1 MKKYLVLF
9 FASIT
14 LLASCKIEDL
24 LNPAVIVT
32 QPAMDITGT
41 TAVLHGDLVSLSTT
55 GTGTANAERGFI
67 YTNLSMT
74 PTLQD
79 NKIAVGSGLGKY
91 SYLLQNLKPN
101 TTYYFMAYSLNSSN
115 SPSFGMV
122 QSFKTTDLKV
132 PTATKVDV
140 SKLGLTSAT
149 FTSSISDD
157 GGAAI
162 TERGFV
168 YATTANPTTAKTK
181 VTSGSGKGD
190 FTATVTNLVKA
201 TTYYIRSYAINS
213 KGISYGIESSFTTPN
228 NYALTTTFTDVASK
242 PSPLL
247 VGAKLTGAGTSPVKE
262 YGVLY
267 GLSQNLTA
275 ANSTNVNTNAPGTG
289 FHAANE
295 GGFLT
300 PSLNNAKITSP
311 VKTDGSFDV
320 IIRNLLGAKVYYARA
335 YVVLESNEVI
345 YGNIVTIPARTYV
358 RDPAAFDVANVYYKS
373 AYTLFDMLT
382 DEVITPN
389 ISGTFDIWYSSNE
402 DPKPYSRTFTKA
414 QMTSFL
420 FYKFKNK
427 ENCQRWCDLK
437 TGVIKP

>member
-14 LLASCKIEDL
+14 LLSSCKVEDL

-32 QPAMDITGT
+32 KKPTDITGSSVT
-41 TAVLHGDLVSLSTT
+41 LHGNLVSLSTT

-79 NKIAVGSGLGKY
+79 NKIAVGSGLGEY

-101 TTYYFMAYSLNSSN
+101 TTYYYMAYSLNSNN

-122 QSFKTTDLKV
+122 ETFKTTDLKV

-140 SKLGLTSAT
+140 TKLGLTSAT

-181 VTSGSGKGD
+181 VTSGSGKGE
-190 FTATVTNLVKA
+190 FTAVVTNLVKA

-213 KGISYGIESSFTTPN
+213 KGTSYGIESSFTTPT
-228 NYALTTTFTDVASK
+228 NYALTTTFTDVAAM
-242 PSPLL
+242 PSPLA
-247 VGAKLTGAGTSPVKE
+247 VSGKLTGAGTSPAKE

-267 GLSQNLTA
+267 GVSQNLTT
-275 ANSTNVNTNAPGTG
+275 ANSTNVNTNGSAPG
-289 FHAANE
+289 FNPANQ
-295 GGFLT
+295 GGYVI
-300 PSLNNAKITSP
+300 PSLNNAKIISP
-311 VKTDGSFDV
+311 VKSDGSFDV
-320 IIRNLLGAKVYYARA
+320 IIQYLVGAKVYYARS

-345 YGNIVTIPARTYV
+345 YGNVVTIPARTYV
-358 RDPAAFDVANVYYKS
+358 RDPARFDVANVYYKS
-373 AYTLFDMLT
+373 AYALFDLLT

-389 ISGTFDIWYSSNE
+389 VSGTYDIWYSSNE

>member
-24 LNPAVIVT
+24 LNPAVIITKPATDVT
-32 QPAMDITGT
+32 GNSAT
-41 TAVLHGDLVSLSTT
+41 LNGDLVSLSTT

-67 YTNLSMT
+67 YSNLSMT

-79 NKIAVGSGLGKY
+79 NKIAVGSGLGIY
-91 SYLLQNLKPN
+91 SYKIANLKPN
-101 TTYYFMAYSLNSSN
+101 TTYYYMAYSLNSSN

-122 QSFKTTDLKV
+122 QTFKTTDLKV

-168 YATTANPTTAKTK
+168 YSTTANPTTAKTK
-181 VTSGSGKGD
+181 ATSGSGKGE
-190 FTATVTNLVKA
+190 FTAVVTNLVKA

-213 KGISYGIESSFTTPN
+213 KGTSYGIESSFTTPT
-228 NYALTTTFTDVASK
+228 NYALTTTFTDVASM
-242 PSPLL
+242 PSPLA
-247 VGAKLTGAGTSPVKE
+247 VGAKLTGAGASPVKE
-262 YGVLY
+262 YGIVY
-267 GLSQNLTA
+267 GVSQNITTS
-275 ANSTNVNTNAPGTG
+275 NSTNVNSNLPGASY
-289 FHAANE
+289 HAANE
-295 GGFLT
+295 GGFTT

-311 VKTDGSFDV
+311 VKSDGSYNV
-320 IIRNLLGAKVYYARA
+320 IIRHLVGAKVYYARA

-345 YGNIVTIPARTYV
+345 YGNMVTIPARTYA
-358 RDPAAFDVANVYYKS
+358 RDPALADFANVYYKS
-373 AYTLFDMLT
+373 AYALFDLLT
-382 DEVITPN
+382 DEVITPTV
-389 ISGTFDIWYSSNE
+389 SGTYDIWYSSNE
-402 DPKPYSRTFTKA
+402 DVKPYQKTLTKA
-414 QMTSFL
+414 QLSSFL

-427 ENCQRWCDLK
+427 ENCQRWCDIK
-437 TGVIKP
+437 NGVIKL

>member
-24 LNPAVIVT
+24 LNPAVILT
-32 QPAMDITGT
+32 KKPTDITGNSAT
-41 TAVLHGDLVSLSTT
+41 LHGNLVSLSTT

-74 PTLQD
+74 PTLSD
-79 NKIAVGSGLGKY
+79 NKIAVGSGVGEY
-91 SYLLQNLKPN
+91 SYILTNLKPN
-101 TTYYFMAYSLNSSN
+101 TTYYYMAYSLNSNN

-122 QSFKTTDLKV
+122 ETFKTIDLKV

-140 SKLGLTSAT
+140 TKLGLTTAT
-149 FTSSISDD
+149 FTSSVSDD
-157 GGAAI
+157 GGAAV

-168 YATTANPTTAKTK
+168 YSTTANPTTAKTK
-181 VTSGSGKGD
+181 VASGTGKGE
-190 FTATVTNLVKA
+190 FSSSVTNLVKG

-213 KGISYGIESSFTTPN
+213 KGTSYGIESSFTTPN
-228 NYALTTTFTDVASK
+228 NYALTTTFTDVAVA
-242 PSPLL
+242 PSPLII
-247 VGAKLTGAGTSPVKE
+247 GAKLTGAGTSPVKE
-262 YGVLY
+262 YGILY
-267 GLSQNLTA
+267 GLSQNLTTSNA
-275 ANSTNVNTNAPGTG
+275 TNVNTNAPGTG

-295 GGFLT
+295 GGYLT

-320 IIRNLLGAKVYYARA
+320 IIHNLFGGKVYYARS
-335 YVVLESNEVI
+335 YVVLENNEVI
-345 YGNIVTIPARTYV
+345 YGNPVTIPARTYA
-358 RDPAAFDVANVYYKS
+358 RDPARFDFANVYYK
-373 AYTLFDMLT
+373 ANYTLFDLLT

-389 ISGTFDIWYSSNE
+389 VSGTYDIWYSSNE
-402 DPKPYSRTFTKA
+402 DVNPYQKTLTKT
-414 QMTSFL
+414 QMTGFL

-427 ENCQRWCDLK
+427 ANCQRWCDLK
-437 TGVIKP
+437 NGKIKP

>member
-14 LLASCKIEDL
+14 LLSSCKVEDL

-32 QPAMDITGT
+32 KPATDITGT
-41 TAVLHGDLVSLSTT
+41 SAVLNGDLVSLATT
-55 GTGTANAERGFI
+55 GAGTANAERGFI

-79 NKIAVGSGLGKY
+79 NKIAIGSGLGAY

-101 TTYYFMAYSLNSSN
+101 TTYYFMAYSLNSNN

-122 QSFKTTDLKV
+122 QTFKTTDLKV

-140 SKLGLTSAT
+140 TKLGLTSAT

-168 YATTANPTTAKTK
+168 YSTTANPTTAKTK
-181 VTSGSGKGD
+181 VSSGSGKGE
-190 FTATVTNLVKA
+190 FTAAVTNLVKA

-213 KGISYGIESSFTTPN
+213 KGISYGIEGSFTTPN
-228 NYALTTTFTDVASK
+228 NYALTTTFTDVASI
-242 PSPLL
+242 PSPLV

-262 YGVLY
+262 YGVVY
-267 GLSQNLTA
+267 GVSQNLTTV
-275 ANSTNVNTNAPGTG
+275 NSTSVNSNLPGTG

-295 GGFLT
+295 GGYLT
-300 PSLNNAKITSP
+300 PSLNNGKITSP
-311 VKTDGSFDV
+311 AKADGSFDV
-320 IIRNLLGAKVYYARA
+320 ILRYLVGSKVYYARA

-345 YGNIVTIPARTYV
+345 YGNTVTIPARSYA
-358 RDPAAFDVANVYYKS
+358 RDPARFDVANVYYKS
-373 AYTLFDMLT
+373 NYALFDMLT
-382 DEVITPN
+382 DEVITPTV
-389 ISGTFDIWYSSNE
+389 SGTYDIWYSSNE
-402 DPKPYSRTFTKA
+402 DAKAYQKTLTKA
-414 QMTSFL
+414 QLSSFL

-437 TGVIKP
+437 NGVIKP